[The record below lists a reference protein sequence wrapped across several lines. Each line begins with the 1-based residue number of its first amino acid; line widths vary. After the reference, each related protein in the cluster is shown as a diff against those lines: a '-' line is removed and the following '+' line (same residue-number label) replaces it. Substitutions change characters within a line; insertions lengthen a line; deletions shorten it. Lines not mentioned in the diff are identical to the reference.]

1 MTAVGEVLLV
11 VGAAFIAVAGI
22 GVVRFG
28 DLLAR
33 MHAATKASTIAVVLI
48 AAGAALLLDRGASK
62 ILLAAAM
69 LFATAPAA
77 AHLVGRAAY
86 RDEGI
91 EVGLHGVDEM
101 EDGAGVREV
110 E

>member
-1 MTAVGEVLLV
+1 MRAAAEVLIV
-11 VGAAFIAVAGI
+11 AGAVFVALAGI
-22 GVVRFG
+22 GVVRFR

-33 MHAATKASTIAVVLI
+33 MHAATKAGTAGIVLVAI
-48 AAGAALLLDRGASK
+48 GAALVLDRGASK
-62 ILLAAAM
+62 VLLTAVL

-91 EVGLHGVDEM
+91 DVGLDGVDELHD
-101 EDGAGVREV
+101 ER
-110 E
+110 

>member
-1 MTAVGEVLLV
+1 MRGVAEVLLV
-11 VGAAFIAVAGI
+11 TGATFVALAGF

-33 MHAATKASTIAVVLI
+33 MHAATKAATAGIVLI
-48 AAGAALLLDRGASK
+48 AAGAALVLDRGASK
-62 ILLAAAM
+62 VLLTAAV
-69 LFATAPAA
+69 LFITAPAA

-91 EVGLHGVDEM
+91 DVGLDGVDELD
-101 EDGAGVREV
+101 DGGSSPR
-110 E
+110 